1 MTTRTNHLTPPDF
14 QATPAALADLD
25 AAIEVARRTSSE
37 EDSSGLVQS

>member
-1 MTTRTNHLTPPDF
+1 MTNLNHLTPPDL

-25 AAIEVARRTSSE
+25 AAVEVARRTRSE

>member
-1 MTTRTNHLTPPDF
+1 MTNLNHLTPADF

-25 AAIEVARRTSSE
+25 AAVEVARRTRSE